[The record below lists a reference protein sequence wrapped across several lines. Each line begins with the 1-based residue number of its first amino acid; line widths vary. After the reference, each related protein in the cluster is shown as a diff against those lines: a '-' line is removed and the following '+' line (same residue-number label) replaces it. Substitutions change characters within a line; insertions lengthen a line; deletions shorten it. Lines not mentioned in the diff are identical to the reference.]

1 MLVNLLKTRRNTI
14 LSFLIRRSSFPAL
27 AILVFTLFCP
37 ASTYSQSIPLLD
49 SLSLDTARIYTD
61 LSLALKDSDNV
72 IRLSL
77 RKQKLKEMPLE
88 ILKFKN
94 LQYLDLSKNSIK
106 ELPPEIGEL
115 KNLQYFS
122 ITKTGLEIFPPEI
135 GKLTNL
141 KWLIMNQNEMI
152 LIPPQIGNLINLE
165 YLDLWS
171 NNLDHFPDEMKNLK
185 KLKTLDLR
193 VILINDQEQGRI
205 SEMLPATKIFFSAN
219 CNCKN

>member
-1 MLVNLLKTRRNTI
+1 MKALKKTTLLVILRRN
-14 LSFLIRRSSFPAL
+14 LFLAL
-27 AILVFTLFCP
+27 AFSGLLWLCP
-37 ASTYSQSIPLLD
+37 EAGFSQSIPLLD

-61 LSLALKDSDNV
+61 LAQALKEPDNV

-88 ILKFKN
+88 ILKFRN
-94 LQYLDLSKNSIK
+94 LQYLDLSKNNIK
-106 ELPPEIGEL
+106 ELPAEIGEL

-122 ITKTGLEIFPPEI
+122 IMKSDLEIFPPEL

-141 KWLIMNQNEMI
+141 KWLVMNQNEMI

-171 NNLDHFPDEMKNLK
+171 NNLDHFPEELKNLK

-193 VILINDQEQGRI
+193 VILISDQDQARI
-205 SEMLPATKIFFSAN
+205 AALLPETKIYFSAN